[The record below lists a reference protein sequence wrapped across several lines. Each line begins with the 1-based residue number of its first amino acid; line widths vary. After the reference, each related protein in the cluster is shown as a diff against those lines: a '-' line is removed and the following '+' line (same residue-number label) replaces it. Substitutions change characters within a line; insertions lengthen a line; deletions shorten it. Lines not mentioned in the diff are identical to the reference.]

1 MRLGKHLRIY
11 CRALKM
17 IFNWDRTFA
26 LCWTVEAVLSA
37 GAPYVPIYFS
47 AKLVDGLY
55 QGEDF
60 NTMLIYA
67 LLAVGIVFVLKVLE
81 TYISSLRDKCYNE
94 IYRQE
99 EWQYSKKAMN
109 MAYES
114 TESQEVALLRARI
127 RMESQTGYNSWWTY
141 YSVEEIC
148 RNLTKIVCSI
158 SMTISF
164 FVLPSVPVGMK
175 LGLVF
180 LLAITIVVSIFT
192 TKKSQKL
199 TEDYYVDAVHI
210 NTFCNKYEEYISDYS
225 AAKDIRLYHME
236 EGIAQ
241 LVGETEGKINQKGVV
256 LAKQKLLLD
265 FPNVV
270 LNHVLKYATYLV
282 LIVGAI
288 AGAVS
293 IGSIA
298 QYVSCIMLLLT
309 AVSELV
315 RVTQIALNNNHYLK
329 RYFSYFDIP
338 NEMYKGTLTVEK
350 RDDVEY
356 YVEFRNVSFK
366 YPGTDTYALRNINM
380 KFKIGEKLAVVGMN
394 GSGKTTF
401 IKLMCRLYDP
411 TEGEILLNGVNI
423 QKYDYDEYMSI
434 FSVTFQD
441 FAMFGFSL
449 GQNVAASKVFDSR
462 KVIACLKKVGLEKFL
477 TALPKGLDTCLY
489 KGFDQEGVEI
499 SGGEAQKIAL
509 ARALYKDAP
518 FIILD
523 EPTAALDPVS
533 EYEVYSKFNEIAGDK
548 TAIYISHRLASCRFC
563 DKIAVFHEGRI
574 IQQGSHED
582 LLAEANGKYCE
593 LWNAQAQYY
602 VV

>member
-1 MRLGKHLRIY
+1 MSLSEHIRIY
-11 CRALKM
+11 RRAIKM
-17 IFNWDRTFA
+17 IFKIEKTFA
-26 LCWTVEAVLSA
+26 LCLTLGAALTAVI
-37 GAPYVPIYFS
+37 PYVSIYFS

-55 QGEDF
+55 QGAALQ
-60 NTMLIYA
+60 TVIIYA
-67 LLAVGIVFVLKVLE
+67 VLTVGIVFVLKVIE
-81 TYISSLRDKCYNE
+81 AYIVSMRDKAENAM
-94 IYRQE
+94 YRRE
-99 EWQYSKKAMN
+99 EWQYSEKAMS

-114 TESQEVALLRARI
+114 TESNEVALLRARI
-127 RMESQTGYNSWWTY
+127 KMETQTGYNRFFLYLSLERGSRRIT
-141 YSVEEIC
+141 EMIC
-148 RNLTKIVCSI
+148 SLALTV
-158 SMTISF
+158 SF
-164 FVLPSVPVGMK
+164 FALDTVPQGMK
-175 LGLVF
+175 LGLLV
-180 LLAITIVVSIFT
+180 LLAFAILVSILT
-192 TKKSQKL
+192 TSKAQKL
-199 TEDYYVDAVHI
+199 MDNFSGECVHI
-210 NTFCNKYEEYISDYS
+210 NTFYNKFMDYVADYS
-225 AAKDIRLYHME
+225 ASKDIRLYHME
-236 EGIAQ
+236 ESVGGLLQEAQGIID
-241 LVGETEGKINQKGVV
+241 KKGVR
-256 LAKQKLLLD
+256 LAEHRTLLD

-270 LNHVLKYATYLV
+270 LNHALKYATYLV

-288 AGAVS
+288 AGSVS

-298 QYVSCIMLLLT
+298 KYVSCIMLMLT
-309 AVSELV
+309 AVAEL
-315 RVTQIALNNNHYLK
+315 TQMIQIAMNNNHYLK

-449 GQNVAASKVFDSR
+449 GQNVAASKFFDGE
-462 KVIACLKKVGLEKFL
+462 KVNACLKKVGLEKFL
-477 TALPKGLDTCLY
+477 EALPKGLDTCLY
-489 KGFDQEGVEI
+489 KSFDKDGVEI

-574 IQQGSHED
+574 IQQGTHQD
-582 LLAEANGKYCE
+582 LLAEDNGKYCE

>member
-1 MRLGKHLRIY
+1 MRLTEHFSIY
-11 CRALKM
+11 FRALKM

-26 LCWTVEAVLSA
+26 LCWTVGAILSA
-37 GAPYVPIYFS
+37 GTPYVPIYFS

-55 QGEDF
+55 QGAELR
-60 NTMLIYA
+60 TIITYA
-67 LLAVGIVFVLKVLE
+67 ALAVGMVFVFKVVE
-81 TYISSLRDKCYNE
+81 TYISSLRDKCYGA

-99 EWQYSKKAMN
+99 EWQYSQKAMS
-109 MAYES
+109 MAYKS
-114 TESQEVALLRARI
+114 TESQEVALLRSRI

-141 YSVEEIC
+141 YSVEECCKNI
-148 RNLTKIVCSI
+148 TQIVCSI
-158 SMTISF
+158 SMTMSF
-164 FVLPSVPVGMK
+164 FVLPSVPLALK
-175 LGLVF
+175 LGLVIM
-180 LLAITIVVSIFT
+180 LAITIIVSILT
-192 TKKSQKL
+192 TQKGQIL
-199 TEDYYVDAVHI
+199 TEAYYADAVHI
-210 NTFCNKYEEYISDYS
+210 NTFCKKYEDYILDYS
-225 AAKDIRLYHME
+225 ASKDIRLYHMTDSII
-236 EGIAQ
+236 GLI
-241 LVGETEGKINQKGVV
+241 GDTEGKMNQKGLK
-256 LAKQKLLLD
+256 LAKQKILLS

-270 LNHVLKYATYLV
+270 LNHALKYATYLV

-309 AVSELV
+309 AVSELS
-315 RVTQIALNNNHYLK
+315 RVLQIAMNNNQYLK

-338 NEMYKGTLTVEK
+338 NDMYKGTLTVEK

-441 FAMFGFSL
+441 FAMFSFSL
-449 GQNVAASKVFDSR
+449 GQNVAASKVFDR
-462 KVIACLKKVGLEKFL
+462 EKVTACLKKVGLGKFL
-477 TALPKGLDTCLY
+477 EGLHQGLDTCLY
-489 KGFDQEGVEI
+489 KSFDKDGVEI

-523 EPTAALDPVS
+523 EPTAALDPVL

-574 IQQGSHED
+574 IQQGTHED
-582 LLAEANGKYCE
+582 LLAEDNGKYCE